1 MKKLLNKVL
10 KFRRTVSFIFAD
22 KMITEEWT
30 LFGKFKFSTHKPL
43 L

>member
-10 KFRRTVSFIFAD
+10 KFRRTVSFIFAE

-30 LFGKFKFSTHKPL
+30 LFGTFKISTSKPV
-43 L
+43 